1 MAEEQSDRRQI
12 ELESLRQ
19 GAASVHTPETFG
31 RAMLAQIL
39 QDATEKLD
47 GPLTEHA
54 FEGRFLIRPSRRMPR
69 GAEGEFCVTVCYTT
83 DGGTMICVQ
92 VCW

>member
-39 QDATEKLD
+39 
-47 GPLTEHA
+47 
-54 FEGRFLIRPSRRMPR
+54 
-69 GAEGEFCVTVCYTT
+69 
-83 DGGTMICVQ
+83 
-92 VCW
+92 